1 MLAWFSMT
9 ANQSPSFTGR
19 LSLTSSSCIFPAARV
34 TTAVAG
40 CCPVNVMSAV
50 ITSGYLKKQL
60 PTSNA
65 TTTRNN
71 SVIPHRT
78 IQAGICPITSCTS
91 SLRSSISF
99 LSFSISNTIFSP
111 L

>member
-1 MLAWFSMT
+1 MILYDRQPIPLPYRAIIPDE
-9 ANQSPSFTGR
+9 QLLY
-19 LSLTSSSCIFPAARV
+19 LS
-34 TTAVAG
+34 AG

-60 PTSNA
+60 PTSNV

-78 IQAGICPITSCTS
+78 IQAGTCPITSCTS
-91 SLRSSISF
+91 SLLSSMSLF
-99 LSFSISNTIFSP
+99 LFSN
-111 L
+111 

>member
-60 PTSNA
+60 PTSNV

-78 IQAGICPITSCTS
+78 IQAGTCPITSCTS
-91 SLRSSISF
+91 SLLSSMSLF
-99 LSFSISNTIFSP
+99 LFSN
-111 L
+111 